1 MRISGL
7 LGAVVAL
14 GLSTAGNAASITILS
29 PGNLGPTSGA
39 TFNSITATPYGQTTP
54 SVPFS
59 DGGADFSGSGFV
71 MNNGGQPSLGLY
83 ATPLGDTTNYMAV
96 LGGGSE
102 KIDFSGLKNSFNTF
116 GLYWGS
122 VDTYNVL
129 EFFNGNSSVA
139 TITGSAVQPPMLA
152 NGGQTDYASNGYVVI
167 GALPFFDSVVVSS
180 SANSF
185 EFDNV
190 LAGVGTTQFS
200 ATAAPEPSTWAMLLL
215 GFAGLGYAGFRRSRG
230 SISALA

>member
-1 MRISGL
+1 MRISTL
-7 LGAVVAL
+7 LAAAVSF
-14 GLSTAGNAASITILS
+14 GLSVAAGNAASITILS

-39 TFNSITATPYGQTTP
+39 TFNSITATTYGETTP
-54 SVPFS
+54 SAPFS
-59 DGGADFSGSGFV
+59 NGGADFSGSGVV

-96 LGGGSE
+96 LGNGSE
-102 KIDFSGLKNSFNTF
+102 EIAYSSLKNAF

-122 VDTYNVL
+122 VDTYNL
-129 EFFNGNSSVA
+129 LTFFNGSTAVA
-139 TITGSAVQPPMLA
+139 TITGSDVQPPMLA
-152 NGGQTDYASNGYVVI
+152 NGGQTDYAANGYVVI

-190 LAGVGTTQFS
+190 LAGVGTTQF
-200 ATAAPEPSTWAMLLL
+200 TAGVPEASTWAMLLV
-215 GFAGLGYAGFRRSRG
+215 GFAGLGYAGFRRSKG
-230 SISALA
+230 PISALA

>member
-39 TFNSITATPYGQTTP
+39 TFNSITATTYSQTTP
-54 SVPFS
+54 SGTFS
-59 DGGADFSGSGFV
+59 DGGANFSGSGVV

-83 ATPLGDTTNYMAV
+83 ATPFGDTTNYMAV

-102 KIDFSGLKNSFNTF
+102 TITFSSSSLMNSF

-122 VDTYNVL
+122 VDTYNL
-129 EFFNGNSSVA
+129 LTFFNGSTAVA
-139 TITGSAVQPPMLA
+139 TITGSDVQPPMLA

-200 ATAAPEPSTWAMLLL
+200 AVPEPSTWAMLLV
-215 GFAGLGYAGFRRSRG
+215 GFAGLGYAGFRRSKRPT
-230 SISALA
+230 SALA